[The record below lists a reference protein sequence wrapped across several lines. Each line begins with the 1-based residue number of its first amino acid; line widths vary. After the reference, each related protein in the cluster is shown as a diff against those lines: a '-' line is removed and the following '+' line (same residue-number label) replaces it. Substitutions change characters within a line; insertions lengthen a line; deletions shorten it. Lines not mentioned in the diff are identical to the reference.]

1 MISDKKDIK
10 KAYKPTVIYGLET
23 ATLTKRAFGH
33 LQERDS
39 GFTGQKMLNME
50 LEEKRQPMRFVEAV
64 KEEMQRVGLTEYNGT
79 DGLKGG
85 RRSTVVILK
94 GCS

>member
-1 MISDKKDIK
+1 MKGVEVMKVKDSICL
-10 KAYKPTVIYGLET
+10 GS
-23 ATLTKRAFGH
+23 FGH

-50 LEEKRQPMRFVEAV
+50 LEEKRQPMRFVKAV
-64 KEEMQRVGLTEYNGT
+64 KEEMQRVGLTEHDGT
-79 DGLKGG
+79 DGLEGG